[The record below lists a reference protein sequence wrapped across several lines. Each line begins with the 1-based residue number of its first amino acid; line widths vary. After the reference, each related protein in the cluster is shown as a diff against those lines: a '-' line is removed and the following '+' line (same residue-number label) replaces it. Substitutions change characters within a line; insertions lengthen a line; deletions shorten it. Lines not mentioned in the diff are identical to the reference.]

1 MAEFDDPDELLA
13 CINKEDIK
21 YLHTGKISPYIF
33 PEKRKIV
40 HEKNLYHLIVRI
52 FAFFIDKNGEVKY
65 LIQKR
70 SNIKKVYPNFYTDS
84 ASGHINYKKKLSF
97 KDIIQESER
106 ELFEEMG
113 VYAQKI
119 KFYSMQPEPEES
131 FEISYIFIALIDSNI
146 HLNPKEVDIESSR
159 FYSKD
164 ELSQLLKAKNFI
176 SITKKLWNIFINMDI
191 INLFKEQPELDKK
204 NRCALFIGRFQ
215 PFHYGHLHIIKTI
228 VEENK
233 QLKIGIGSSQEYNTK
248 MNPFN
253 FKERKS
259 FITESLKKTGIDF
272 KKITFY
278 EIPDM
283 YDAKKWVDNIF
294 KIVGDFD
301 IIYTPNEWIRN
312 LFLGKKCEIV
322 KPKYYHKD
330 EFNGAYIR
338 ELISKNDNKWTEL
351 VPKPVIKLIEKIDG
365 IERIKKLN
373 RN

>member
-1 MAEFDDPDELLA
+1 MTEFDDPDELLA
-13 CINKEDIK
+13 CIKKEDIK

-52 FAFFIDKNGEVKY
+52 FAFFVDKNGTVKY
-65 LIQKR
+65 LIQKI
-70 SNIKKVYPNFYTDS
+70 SKNKKVYPNFYTDS

-106 ELFEEMG
+106 ELFEKMG
-113 VYAQKI
+113 VYPQKI
-119 KFYSMQPEPEES
+119 EFYALEQKLEEL
-131 FEISYIFIALIDSNI
+131 FEISYIFIALVDSNI
-146 HLNPKEVDIESSR
+146 HLNPNEVDIEFSR

-164 ELSQLLKAKNFI
+164 ELNRLLKAKNFI
-176 SITKKLWNIFINMDI
+176 PIPKKLWNIFINMDI
-191 INLFKEQPELDKK
+191 INLFKEKPELDKK

-228 VEENK
+228 VEENT

-248 MNPFN
+248 MNPFS

-259 FITESLKKTGIDF
+259 FITESLKKNGIDL
-272 KKITFY
+272 KKIIIY

-301 IIYTPNEWIRN
+301 IIYTPNELMRN
-312 LFLGKKCEIV
+312 LFLGKKCDII

-338 ELISKNDNKWTEL
+338 ELILKNDNKWIEL
-351 VPKPVIKLIEKIDG
+351 VPKPVANLIIKFDG

>member
-1 MAEFDDPDELLA
+1 MTEFDDPDELLA
-13 CINKEDIK
+13 CIKKEDIK

-52 FAFFIDKNGEVKY
+52 FAFFVDKNGKVKY

-70 SNIKKVYPNFYTDS
+70 SKNKKIYPNFYTDS

-113 VYAQKI
+113 VYPQKI
-119 KFYSMQPEPEES
+119 EFYALEQKLEEL
-131 FEISYIFIALIDSNI
+131 FEISYIFIALVDSNI
-146 HLNPKEVDIESSR
+146 HLNPNEVDIEFSR

-164 ELSQLLKAKNFI
+164 ELNRLLKAKNFI
-176 SITKKLWNIFINMDI
+176 PISKKLWNIFINMDI
-191 INLFKEQPELDKK
+191 INLFKEKPELDKK

-228 VEENK
+228 VEENT

-259 FITESLKKTGIDF
+259 FITESLKKNSIDL
-272 KKITFY
+272 KKIIIY
-278 EIPDM
+278 KIPDM
-283 YDAKKWVDNIF
+283 YDAKKWVDKIF

-301 IIYTPNEWIRN
+301 LIYTPNEWMRN
-312 LFLGKKCEIV
+312 LFLGKKCDIV

-330 EFNGAYIR
+330 EFNGVYIR
-338 ELISKNDNKWTEL
+338 ELISKKDNKWIEL
-351 VPKPVIKLIEKIDG
+351 VPKPVAKLIVKFDG